1 MGRVNVRMN
10 SSVTNATFVFVF
22 VFAFVAE
29 LVGGSGVTL
38 GLRLA
43 LGLGLLLNQ
52 LLVVLLPKFLL
63 LSRYEVSAELI
74 EEAKNIC

>member
-10 SSVTNATFVFVF
+10 SSVTNATLFVFA
-22 VFAFVAE
+22 FAFVAE

-74 EEAKNIC
+74 EEAKNNC